1 MGTTIKLKRS
11 ATQSLIPGTGSLA
24 LGELAVNTYDGV
36 VYLKKSVASV
46 ESVVALD
53 PAKLINGN
61 SNIVVTANANVTI
74 TSKSNATLVI
84 TDTGANITG
93 TANISGNANV
103 GNLGTAT
110 AIITTGNITTINS
123 GLMQNGNSNV
133 TIAANSNVTVA
144 ANGSVRMTVAAN
156 GNVGI
161 ANSTPAHTLSV
172 TGTINISGNANVGNL
187 GTAQILAS
195 ANITSPQLISNIAI
209 GTAPLVVTSTT
220 QVANLNVALAGSST
234 TAGTVTTAAQPNIT
248 SVGTL
253 TGLSVNATI
262 TANTFTSNI
271 SIGTAPF
278 TVTST
283 TQVANLNAAFAGNSV
298 NLNNGTS
305 NVVVT
310 SSGNITIG
318 SAGNAAVFTVAG
330 VGANLTGNLTTTG
343 IKTDNYY
350 YANGSAITFGG
361 VTFTASGTA
370 PVSPKL
376 GDEWYD
382 TGSDILYLRSTDGTS
397 TFWLDISSQ
406 GNSFVT
412 VSATTGNITTINSGL
427 LQNGNSNVTIA
438 ANGAVSVAANGSVRM
453 TMAANGNIGIANIAP
468 THTLSVTGTMNIS
481 GNANVGNLGT
491 ATAIITT
498 GNITTINSGLLQNGN
513 SNVTITANS
522 NVTIAVTAANSYTFA
537 TGSFAPSANATVQLG
552 LTGARWS
559 NIWGLASSAQYAD
572 LAERYSSD
580 EIYDPGTVVVFGG
593 SAEITVTN
601 KDHDRRVAGVVST
614 APGYLMNDNN
624 EQDDLMIAVGL
635 TGRVPTKV
643 VGPVEKGDLIV
654 TSNQPGIAM
663 KMLDSSFN
671 PGCVIGKS
679 LEDHPDDTVKTI
691 EVVVGRF

>member
-24 LGELAVNTYDGV
+24 LGELAVNTYDGII
-36 VYLKKSVASV
+36 YLKKSVSAV
-46 ESVVALD
+46 ESIVTFD

-133 TIAANSNVTVA
+133 TIAANSDVTVA

-220 QVANLNVALAGSST
+220 QVANLNVALAG
-234 TAGTVTTAAQPNIT
+234 
-248 SVGTL
+248 
-253 TGLSVNATI
+253 NA
-262 TANTFTSNI
+262 
-271 SIGTAPF
+271 
-278 TVTST
+278 
-283 TQVANLNAAFAGNSV
+283 V

-361 VTFTASGTA
+361 GSGLTYTASGTA
-370 PVSPKL
+370 PVSPAL

-382 TGSDILYLRSTDGTS
+382 TSSDILYIRANDGTS

-427 LQNGNSNVTIA
+427 
-438 ANGAVSVAANGSVRM
+438 M
-453 TMAANGNIGIANIAP
+453 K
-468 THTLSVTGTMNIS
+468 
-481 GNANVGNLGT
+481 
-491 ATAIITT
+491 
-498 GNITTINSGLLQNGN
+498 NGN

-537 TGSFAPSANATVQLG
+537 TGSFAPSANGTVQLG

>member
-53 PAKLINGN
+53 PTKLANGT
-61 SNIVVTANANVTI
+61 SNVTVNSSGNVNI
-74 TSKSNATLVI
+74 SVGGNVLTVTS
-84 TDTGANITG
+84 TGANITG
-93 TANISGNANV
+93 TANV
-103 GNLGTAT
+103 
-110 AIITTGNITTINS
+110 
-123 GLMQNGNSNV
+123 
-133 TIAANSNVTVA
+133 
-144 ANGSVRMTVAAN
+144 
-156 GNVGI
+156 
-161 ANSTPAHTLSV
+161 
-172 TGTINISGNANVGNL
+172 SGNANVGNL
-187 GTAQILAS
+187 GTAQVLAS
-195 ANITSPQLISNIAI
+195 ANITAPQLISNVTT

-220 QVANLNVALAGSST
+220 QVANLNVALAG
-234 TAGTVTTAAQPNIT
+234 
-248 SVGTL
+248 
-253 TGLSVNATI
+253 NA
-262 TANTFTSNI
+262 
-271 SIGTAPF
+271 
-278 TVTST
+278 
-283 TQVANLNAAFAGNSV
+283 V

-310 SSGNITIG
+310 SSGNVTVG
-318 SAGNAAVFTVAG
+318 VAGNSAVFTVTG

-350 YANGSAITFGG
+350 YANGSAVSFGG
-361 VTFTASGTA
+361 GSGLTYTASSTA
-370 PVSPKL
+370 PTSPTL

-382 TGSDILYLRSTDGTS
+382 TSSDILYIRATDGTS

-406 GNSFVT
+406 ILNSTFDNLTAV
-412 VSATTGNITTINSGL
+412 N
-427 LQNGNSNVTIA
+427 A
-438 ANGAVSVAANGSVRM
+438 A
-453 TMAANGNIGIANIAP
+453 
-468 THTLSVTGTMNIS
+468 
-481 GNANVGNLGT
+481 
-491 ATAIITT
+491 ITT
-498 GNITTINSGLLQNGN
+498 GNITTINSNRIQNGN
-513 SNVTITANS
+513 SNITITANS

-537 TGSFAPSANATVQLG
+537 TGSFAPSANGTVQLG

-580 EIYDPGTVVVFGG
+580 ETYDPGTVVIFGG
-593 SAEITVTN
+593 SAEITVTS

-614 APGYLMNDNN
+614 APGYLMNDNDK
-624 EQDDLMIAVGL
+624 QDDLMIAIGL

-643 VGPVEKGDLIV
+643 LGPVEKGDLIV
-654 TSNQPGIAM
+654 TSDQPGIAM
-663 KMLDSSFN
+663 KMIDSSFK